1 MEQKPFT
8 RERLATYIPLRKEVD
23 GKLDR
28 LARMKSEESM
38 PPMRPSDGSKRT
50 PGTGDR
56 MERAILRRMAYEERE
71 SARIAEIQEEMEA
84 IETAINS
91 LADPQEREV
100 MAYRYMDGSYYRLMK
115 WREIALKVFGDD
127 DDNFLRAVFRI
138 HERALKNLQGGTED

>member
-38 PPMRPSDGSKRT
+38 PPMRPSDSSKRT
-50 PGTGDR
+50 PSTGDR

-115 WREIALKVFGDD
+115 WREIALKVLGDD
-127 DDNFLRAVFRI
+127 DDNYMRAVFRI